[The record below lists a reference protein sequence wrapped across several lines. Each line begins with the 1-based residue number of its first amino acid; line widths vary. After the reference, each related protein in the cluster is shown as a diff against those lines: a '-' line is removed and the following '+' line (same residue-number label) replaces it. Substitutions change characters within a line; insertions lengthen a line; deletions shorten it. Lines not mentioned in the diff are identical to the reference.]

1 MAHSLLGGTA
11 IVKPTAASS
20 NLAPY
25 EGQARAEEDLHSVEA
40 DEQTAG
46 ER

>member
-1 MAHSLLGGTA
+1 MAHSLLGRTA
-11 IVKPTAASS
+11 IGKSTAASS
-20 NLAPY
+20 NLAPN
-25 EGQARAEEDLHSVEA
+25 EGQARAEEDLHPVEA